1 MLTWKILAI
10 IVPKCLSSTVVI
22 ARQARQN
29 SYFPLAFRKCRL
41 LTHGIAR
48 RNDYPNQYCLYIKPT
63 SADNFGHAVR
73 FRSDRASREKKD
85 SSVLQD
91 LVETREQPQT
101 QLTVG
106 AKVAQAGKD
115 ATYFGIILIG
125 FGITGALL
133 WFVVSELFFG
143 FSANRVYS
151 SALKKV
157 KANAEVIEAVGEP
170 IMGHG
175 ETTSRGRR
183 RNVSYQEYLVD
194 GENYMR
200 VKFYIKGSNRKGTV
214 HVDVKQAS
222 RGNFDYRFIFVEL
235 SPYETIIVLDNR

>member
-1 MLTWKILAI
+1 MLLWKHVCGIFPKGLPSRLFI
-10 IVPKCLSSTVVI
+10 IRQSSAFPVV
-22 ARQARQN
+22 
-29 SYFPLAFRKCRL
+29 FRKRDL
-41 LTHGIAR
+41 AR
-48 RNDYPNQYCLYIKPT
+48 HEVPLEFRHVPCSASTNHSLRFFSSKT
-63 SADNFGHAVR
+63 SE
-73 FRSDRASREKKD
+73 EKKE

-91 LVETREQPQT
+91 LVESKEQPQT

-115 ATYFGIILIG
+115 VSYFGIILVG
-125 FGITGALL
+125 FAVTGALI

-143 FSANRVYS
+143 FSANRVYA

-157 KANAEVIEAVGEP
+157 KASAEVVEAIGEP

-183 RNVSYQEYLVD
+183 RHVSYQEYLVD

-200 VKFYIKGSNRKGTV
+200 VKFYLSGSKRKGTV
-214 HVDVKQAS
+214 HVDVKQGS
-222 RGNFDYRFIFVEL
+222 RGNFEYRFIFVEL
-235 SPYETIIVLDNR
+235 TGSPRETIVVLDNR